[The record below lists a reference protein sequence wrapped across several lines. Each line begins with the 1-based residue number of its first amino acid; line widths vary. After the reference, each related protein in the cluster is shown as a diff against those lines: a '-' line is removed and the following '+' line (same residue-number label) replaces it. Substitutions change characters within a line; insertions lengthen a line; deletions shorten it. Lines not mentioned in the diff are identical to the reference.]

1 MMTLPSI
8 FVSHG
13 APMLIHNP
21 GSAHN
26 FLKQLGSELARPNAI
41 LCITAHWETE
51 RPFVSGTLASD
62 AFHNGRFSPE
72 ILQLR
77 YPAPGAP
84 ALAAKVADLLAA
96 SGLDCEVHPERGL
109 DRGTWIPLMLMYPE
123 TTVPVVQLSV
133 QPLQSPRYH
142 LELGR
147 LLEPLRHAGVLILGS
162 GSATHNLMAMTHE
175 PNDEAAPDWV
185 VEFDQWLQAAVINNQ
200 VDSLLNYQQLAPHV
214 ERNHPTHEH
223 LLPLFV
229 ALGAGGETIKPC
241 LIHSS
246 YTYGVLS
253 MAAFAF
259 D

>member
-1 MMTLPSI
+1 MLTLPSL

-13 APMLIHNP
+13 APMLIHHP
-21 GSAHN
+21 GPAHH
-26 FLKQLGSELARPNAI
+26 FLKQLGSELERPRAI
-41 LCITAHWETE
+41 LCVTAHWETD
-51 RPFVSGTLASD
+51 RPYISGSPASD
-62 AFHNGRFSPE
+62 AFHTGGFSPE

-77 YPAPGAP
+77 YPAPGDP
-84 ALAAKVADLLAA
+84 ALATKIADLLTK
-96 SGLDCEVHPERGL
+96 SGLECEIHPERGL
-109 DRGTWIPLMLMYPE
+109 DRGTWIPLMLIYPDASI
-123 TTVPVVQLSV
+123 PVIQLSV

-147 LLEPLRHAGVLILGS
+147 QLKPLRQAGVLIVGS
-162 GSATHNLMAMTHE
+162 GSATHSLTDMTRE
-175 PNDEAAPDWV
+175 PNDQAAPNWV
-185 VEFDQWLQAAVINNQ
+185 VEFDQWLQTIVINNQ
-200 VDSLLNYQQLAPHV
+200 VDVLLNYRQAAPQV

-229 ALGAGGETIKPC
+229 ALGAGGADIKPR